1 MSTLNNQTKLL
12 IKHDLQWQGQRPKM
26 VRSSTVRDA
35 EIVAVYSEAGLPD
48 GIHRVR
54 VKSGDVYAARVAGSH
69 METVAHV

>member
-1 MSTLNNQTKLL
+1 MSNKPNLL

-35 EIVAVYSEAGLPD
+35 EIVAVYSEAGLPE

>member
-1 MSTLNNQTKLL
+1 MSNQSNQPKLL

-26 VRSSTVRDA
+26 VRTSTVRDA
-35 EIVAVYSEAGLPD
+35 EIVAVYSEAGLPE

-54 VKSGDVYAARVAGSH
+54 VKSGDVYAARVAGDH

>member
-1 MSTLNNQTKLL
+1 MSSQAKLL
-12 IKHDLQWQGQRPKM
+12 IKHDLQWQWQGQRPKM

-54 VKSGDVYAARVAGSH
+54 VKSGDVYAARVAGNH

>member
-1 MSTLNNQTKLL
+1 MKASKLI

-26 VRSSTVRDA
+26 VRRSTPIA
-35 EIVAVYSEAGLPD
+35 EQVVAVYSEAGLPE

-54 VKSGDVYAARVAGSH
+54 VRSGDVYAARVAGDH

>member
-1 MSTLNNQTKLL
+1 MSSQPKLL

-26 VRSSTVRDA
+26 VRTTAQRDA
-35 EIVAVYSEAGLPD
+35 EIVAVYSEAGLPE

-54 VKSGDVYAARVAGSH
+54 VKSGDVYAARVAGDH